1 MGTYLTKE
9 EFSCYARAFLV
20 LKKAFLKEN
29 RMTAEDSIIILEEGP
44 NAGAVWPPELQNKFP
59 QYKVGEYRKRIS
71 E

>member
-9 EFSCYARAFLV
+9 EFSCYARAFLT

-44 NAGAVWPPELQNKFP
+44 IGF
-59 QYKVGEYRKRIS
+59 
-71 E
+71 